1 MKSLFIALIVSFV
14 AVGSAAAQDTCE
26 SEAIDRNGKAL
37 AGAAKK
43 SFLKKCKRAACEPK
57 AVSGE
62 GKKLVG
68 SAKNS
73 FMKKCERSA

>member
-1 MKSLFIALIVSFV
+1 MKHVFLALLFTCAT
-14 AVGSAAAQDTCE
+14 VGFAAAQDTCE
-26 SEAIDRNGKAL
+26 SKAIDKNGKVL
-37 AGAAKK
+37 AGAAKT

-68 SAKNS
+68 AAKNS
-73 FMKKCERSA
+73 FMKKCATGA